1 MLPLWNVT
9 DARVRSWLSPRSV
22 LFASVVILFA
32 PLVYPAA
39 TGRLLTY
46 DDLAA
51 LHLPFRYLYQASL
64 QSGEFLLWTPAYH
77 AGFFLHGAGEAGM
90 AHPLHLAL
98 YSWLPLDVAFN
109 LEIIGSYL
117 FLLAGMYWLWRT
129 VGLSTEAAIV
139 GAMLSAF
146 SSFTIYNAMHVN
158 HIATLAHAPWLL
170 VACYGV
176 ITGTRPAASFAL
188 AALVTGSQLLT
199 GNPQYMWL
207 TLIAAAYWCAWH
219 WSGHRRIS
227 SIAALSLAAALGLA
241 IGAIQLLP
249 SIEFFNESVRAVW
262 SPEQALSFSL
272 SPLNLVQLWAPFAFQ
287 FRVFAP
293 LEDQQPHEFIVYNGA
308 LCTMALVWLAM
319 RWRALTHRRLAVA
332 LLAFAAIGLW
342 LAFGRY
348 GGLYPLVA
356 RLPVMSGLRA
366 SSRHIVLFQFA
377 LAGIAAIAA
386 EDLLGLLRRRE
397 RIETRQLWPL
407 AVPVV
412 LAIATVAFVT
422 TMAGSAWA
430 ADHHMRFATFGRAA
444 AGSTAVVLAAILLA
458 LSARGHRSAMA
469 ALMILGAADLSAWG
483 YSYVYRLG
491 PPRSLTQLAESA
503 QVPRDARPGDVIP
516 PIPGGR
522 DYLAIL
528 RGLRLTTGYTGL
540 YPQSQLDFRDQTTEL
555 LAGIQWR
562 GDGDRWDAV
571 AGALP
576 RARLLAK
583 GRASSNIAVDLPS
596 IDVTT
601 ESLTANEL
609 NIGGTPGVV
618 RVLVDRPNRLELET
632 SSDGRQLLVLTSRY
646 HPAWRA
652 TVDGSGET
660 PIAVYGDF
668 LGLVVEPGTHQVAL
682 EFAPASV
689 RTGARLTALGLFLT
703 IAVAAVIRKM
713 GLLRP

>member
-1 MLPLWNVT
+1 M
-9 DARVRSWLSPRSV
+9 
-22 LFASVVILFA
+22 ILLA
-32 PLVYPAA
+32 PLLYPVA

-64 QSGEFLLWTPAYH
+64 RRGEFLLWTPAYH

-98 YSWLPLDVAFN
+98 YAWLPLDVAFN
-109 LEIIGSYL
+109 LEIIASYL
-117 FLLAGMYWLWRT
+117 FLLAGMYWLWRV
-129 VGLSTEAAIV
+129 VGLSTEAALV

-199 GNPQYMWL
+199 GNPQYMWI
-207 TLIAAAYWCAWH
+207 TLVAATYWCAWH
-219 WSGHRRIS
+219 WSIHRRIS
-227 SIAALSLAAALGLA
+227 SIAALGLAAVLGLS
-241 IGAIQLLP
+241 IGAVQLLP
-249 SIEFFNESVRAVW
+249 SIEFFNESVRAAW
-262 SPEQALSFSL
+262 SREQALSFSL
-272 SPLNLVQLWAPFAFQ
+272 SPVNLVQLWAPFAFQ

-308 LCTMALVWLAM
+308 LCTMALTWIAI

-332 LLAFAAIGLW
+332 LLVFAAIGLW

-348 GGLYPLVA
+348 GGLYPLIA
-356 RLPVMSGLRA
+356 RLPAMGGLRA

-397 RIETRQLWPL
+397 RVDTRRLWPL
-407 AVPVV
+407 AVPVA
-412 LAIATVAFVT
+412 LAIATVATAVT
-422 TMAGSAWA
+422 LEGSAWA
-430 ADHHMRFATFGRAA
+430 ADHVVRFSTFGRAA

-458 LSARGHRSAMA
+458 FSARGRAWAMA
-469 ALMILGAADLSAWG
+469 ALLLLGAVDLSAWG
-483 YSYVYRLG
+483 YSYVYRWG
-491 PPRSLTQLAESA
+491 PPRSLAELTESA

-516 PIPGGR
+516 PVPGGS
-522 DYLAIL
+522 DHLAIL

-540 YPQSQLDFRDQTTEL
+540 YPQSQLDFRDKTTEL
-555 LAGIQWR
+555 LAGIRWR
-562 GDGDRWDAV
+562 GDGDRWEAV
-571 AGALP
+571 AEALP

-583 GRASSNIAVDLPS
+583 GRVSSNIAVDLPS
-596 IDVTT
+596 IDVGT
-601 ESLTANEL
+601 ESLTAQEL
-609 NIGGTPGVV
+609 NIGGTPGVA
-618 RVLVDRPNRLELET
+618 RVLVDRPDRFEIET
-632 SSDGRQLLVLTSRY
+632 SSDSRQLLVLTSRY

-652 TVDGSGET
+652 VVEGSSEK

-668 LGLVVEPGTHQVAL
+668 LGLVVEAGAHHVML
-682 EFAPASV
+682 DFAPASV
-689 RTGARLTALGLFLT
+689 STGAQLTALGLLLT
-703 IAVAAVIRKM
+703 IAAAAVIRRT
-713 GLLRP
+713 GALRP

>member
-1 MLPLWNVT
+1 M
-9 DARVRSWLSPRSV
+9 
-22 LFASVVILFA
+22 ILLA
-32 PLVYPAA
+32 PLLYPVA

-64 QSGEFLLWTPAYH
+64 LNGEFLLWTPAYH

-98 YSWLPLDVAFN
+98 YAWLPLGVAFN
-109 LEIIGSYL
+109 LEIIASYL
-117 FLLAGMYWLWRT
+117 FLLAGMYWLWRS
-129 VGLSTEAAIV
+129 VGLSTEAALV
-139 GAMLSAF
+139 GGLLSAF
-146 SSFTIYNAMHVN
+146 SSFTIYNLMHVN

-199 GNPQYMWL
+199 GNPQYMWI
-207 TLIAAAYWCAWH
+207 TLVAATCWCAWH
-219 WSGHRRIS
+219 WSSHRRLP
-227 SIAALSLAAALGLA
+227 SIAALGLA
-241 IGAIQLLP
+241 AVLGLLIGAIQLLP
-249 SIEFFNESVRAVW
+249 SIEFFNESLRAAW
-262 SPEQALSFSL
+262 SREQALSFSL
-272 SPLNLVQLWAPFAFQ
+272 SPVNLIQLWAPFAFQ

-308 LCTMALVWLAM
+308 LCTMALAWIAI

-332 LLAFAAIGLW
+332 LLVFAGIALW

-348 GGLYPLVA
+348 GGLYPLIA
-356 RLPVMSGLRA
+356 HLPVMSGLRA
-366 SSRHIVLFQFA
+366 SSRHVVLFQFA

-397 RIETRQLWPL
+397 RIETRRLWPL

-412 LAIATVAFVT
+412 LAIVTVAT
-422 TMAGSAWA
+422 AATLEGSAWA
-430 ADHHMRFATFGRAA
+430 AVHHARFSTFGRAA
-444 AGSTAVVLAAILLA
+444 AGSAAIVLAAILLA
-458 LSARGHRSAMA
+458 LSARGRASAMA
-469 ALMILGAADLSAWG
+469 ALVVLGAVDLSAWG
-483 YSYVYRLG
+483 YSYAYRLG
-491 PPRSLTQLAESA
+491 PPQSLTQLAESA

-516 PIPGGR
+516 PVPGGK

-528 RGLRLTTGYTGL
+528 RGLRLSTGYTGL
-540 YPQSQLDFRDQTTEL
+540 YPQSQLDFRDKTAEL
-555 LAGIQWR
+555 LAGIGWR
-562 GDGDRWDAV
+562 GDGDRWEPVTD
-571 AGALP
+571 ALP

-583 GRASSNIAVDLPS
+583 GRVSSNIAADLPS
-596 IDVTT
+596 IDITT
-601 ESLTANEL
+601 ESLTAEEL
-609 NIGGTPGVV
+609 SIGGTPGVV
-618 RVLVDRPNRLELET
+618 RVLVDRPNRFEIET

-652 TVDGSGET
+652 VVDGSSEN

-668 LGLVVEPGTHQVAL
+668 LGLVVEPGAHRVTL

-689 RTGARLTALGLFLT
+689 RTGAQLTALGLLLT
-703 IAVAAVIRKM
+703 IAGAAVIRRM
-713 GLLRP
+713 GLLRS